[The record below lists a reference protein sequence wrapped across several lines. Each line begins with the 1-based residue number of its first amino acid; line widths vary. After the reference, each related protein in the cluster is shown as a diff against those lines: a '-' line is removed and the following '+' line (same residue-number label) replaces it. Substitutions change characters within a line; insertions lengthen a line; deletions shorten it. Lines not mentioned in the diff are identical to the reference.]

1 MPLITPWEEVAPLLQ
16 SQVNHWPGARPAV
29 VSVLLSLDCDMR
41 FKQIAFV
48 FGFRAVDRNRL
59 VDNFRVLRFDNAPSL
74 LFLAGAVVH
83 TLVECRFINQATAS
97 SLLPIELHWVFSP
110 SKQWQ
115 EPFFHEIAARG
126 PSRATLD
133 QYRKEISAEQKRGR
147 R

>member
-1 MPLITPWEEVAPLLQ
+1 LHNNYLPWVG
-16 SQVNHWPGARPAV
+16 N
-29 VSVLLSLDCDMR
+29 
-41 FKQIAFV
+41 FKML
-48 FGFRAVDRNRL
+48 R

-83 TLVECRFINQATAS
+83 TLVERRFINQATAS

-133 QYRKEISAEQKRGR
+133 QYRKEISAERKRGR